1 MTNFVAADFTQLI
14 PHYVELS
21 HVAAPGIR
29 GDLPGKSHGR
39 RSLEGYSPWGG
50 KESDTTEHLTHTLIN
65 MMILS
70 LTKVDMWEG
79 K

>member
-21 HVAAPGIR
+21 HVVAPGIR

-39 RSLEGYSPWGG
+39 RSLEGYSPWGS
-50 KESDTTEHLTHTLIN
+50 KESDETGHSTAVV
-65 MMILS
+65 LS
-70 LTKVDMWEG
+70 KCVARF
-79 K
+79 